1 VALVRDEPLSHRRS
15 PIGPVLWGLGAAI
28 LFFSTLAV
36 TAEGMGVTVL
46 ALLFAAVGGLVV
58 VFRPELG
65 VLALTSTFLLGYFS
79 VLEGQG
85 RFTVNNLLGLLLLG
99 VLLVRIYSD
108 RDASPLADRHLLLFG
123 VVGAIFVANQMLT
136 ATFEPPSELAAFDF
150 SEVRVRGFVSRIAYL
165 LFVIAF
171 IRTRAYLLMLVFTVV
186 ALVLMTAPHAI
197 WNALAASGTNIDRVR
212 ASADFGIT
220 AASNANRLAFVCAV
234 AIAIIGFG
242 MREVR
247 SRILRLLGAGSIG
260 VLITTIFLS
269 ASRSGLVNLIVV
281 TLIFV
286 RKTRPR
292 LFVAL
297 ALLVLL
303 LGVIAMVTSP
313 EGPAHAILE
322 PMQTARGLVINLGS
336 EVIPEKYLQ
345 RITSL
350 GLERGEL
357 GYDSTTARLG
367 LLKTGVQA
375 FLEHPWVGI
384 GVGNFRWVAIA
395 DYQATH
401 VSALHNSYLLALVEG
416 GLLLFIPYVA
426 LYTYT
431 WRSLN
436 RSRQRALVHPEVRLG
451 WLVDATQA
459 IFVMFLVFSVF
470 ADLWHDV
477 YPFLIVAFSAALA
490 GIYRRVDAPAP
501 SPAASV

>member
-1 VALVRDEPLSHRRS
+1 
-15 PIGPVLWGLGAAI
+15 
-28 LFFSTLAV
+28 
-36 TAEGMGVTVL
+36 
-46 ALLFAAVGGLVV
+46 
-58 VFRPELG
+58 
-65 VLALTSTFLLGYFS
+65 
-79 VLEGQG
+79 
-85 RFTVNNLLGLLLLG
+85 
-99 VLLVRIYSD
+99 
-108 RDASPLADRHLLLFG
+108 
-123 VVGAIFVANQMLT
+123 
-136 ATFEPPSELAAFDF
+136 
-150 SEVRVRGFVSRIAYL
+150 
-165 LFVIAF
+165 VIAF
-171 IRTRAYLLMLVFTVV
+171 IRTRAYLQMLVFTVV

-220 AASNANRLAFVCAV
+220 AAGNANRLAFVCAV

-367 LLKTGVQA
+367 LLKTGV
-375 FLEHPWVGI
+375 
-384 GVGNFRWVAIA
+384 GNFRWVAIA